1 NSPAPLTGFRVASTQ
16 ALGQAALPVKN
27 ESANARD
34 GLGCGESNSNQ
45 RAVCVPRL
53 RMACDVA

>member
-1 NSPAPLTGFRVASTQ
+1 M

-27 ESANARD
+27 ESANAPN
-34 GLGCGESNSNQ
+34 GLGCGQSSSNQ
-45 RAVCVPRL
+45 RAVCAPRL